1 MGQDFER
8 HPSVAVI
15 RQAYQNMHF
24 GFNEIKV
31 GAVEIELQK
40 INSSKATGW
49 DGIAPKILKISAKG
63 IAPSL
68 TTLFNTIIRKREW
81 PGTWKM
87 GQWTPLF
94 KKGERTDHS
103 NYRTTTVLNSIDKL
117 FESLFCQQITAA
129 MGSHLYG
136 KMAAY
141 RK

>member
-1 MGQDFER
+1 
-8 HPSVAVI
+8 
-15 RQAYQNMHF
+15 MHF